1 MKQQKVCDVQENLYT
16 VRINNHHHISLVKFA
31 LNINNEN
38 ESRFDLNPTSSHR
51 ALSVNCV

>member
-38 ESRFDLNPTSSHR
+38 ESRFDLNPTSSH
-51 ALSVNCV
+51 